1 MVLLNL
7 EIGNVPEICYAE
19 CTSVVSWYNF
29 TESQEQLCVKNTD
42 SGFKKNIFLL
52 ITSLS

>member
-1 MVLLNL
+1 MVFLNL
-7 EIGNVPEICYAE
+7 VLGNVPEICYAE

-52 ITSLS
+52 IISLS

>member
-7 EIGNVPEICYAE
+7 KIGNVPEICYAE

-29 TESQEQLCVKNTD
+29 TESQGQLRVKHTNSD
-42 SGFKKNIFLL
+42 FKKNILLL
-52 ITSLS
+52 IDK